1 MCYRQV
7 MSEVGLRE
15 MRQNASDLVRR
26 AEAGEKVT
34 ITVAGRP
41 AAVLGPVTPRAWRRW
56 DEVSDVFREPVDAE
70 WEADR
75 ARLVSTPVPAVCE
88 WLLGRGP
95 MPAQAGMPGT
105 VVPVAGAGERLRRI
119 QRSGGRWSPLATN

>member
-1 MCYRQV
+1 MN
-7 MSEVGLRE
+7 EVGLRE

-41 AAVLGPVTPRAWRRW
+41 AAVLGPVAPRAWRRW
-56 DEVSDVFREPVDAE
+56 DEVSDVFREPVDTE

-75 ARLVSTPVPAVCE
+75 TLLDDSPADP
-88 WLLGRGP
+88 W
-95 MPAQAGMPGT
+95 
-105 VVPVAGAGERLRRI
+105 ERE
-119 QRSGGRWSPLATN
+119 